1 MKLIT
6 RDTDYAVRALVF
18 LAHRKGI
25 IPVGELAS
33 ELGISHSFL
42 RKICQILSKHN
53 ILTSHKGKGGGFS
66 LTVQPEEIYLTDLIT
81 MFRGPF
87 TLEKCIFI
95 QKMCPERNTC
105 ILRKELEGIE
115 SYVTSRLRSITI
127 DYLINPDQKKG

>member
-1 MKLIT
+1 
-6 RDTDYAVRALVF
+6 
-18 LAHRKGI
+18 
-25 IPVGELAS
+25 
-33 ELGISHSFL
+33 
-42 RKICQILSKHN
+42 
-53 ILTSHKGKGGGFS
+53 
-66 LTVQPEEIYLTDLIT
+66 

-127 DYLINPDQKKG
+127 DYLMNPDQKKD